1 MEDKAKPFGNIWNI
15 SNDVVEKN
23 SDVKKSA
30 FSDMPETENIATN
43 VNGYVIND
51 VGNIVAQFG
60 FFLDEDDNPDTI
72 ELKISADGFLAR
84 IYNEETNIIL
94 GYGHPTGFTG
104 LVDPKLT
111 QILHLGPEAAQGDD
125 IIVSIPNDQTLE
137 EKGVNFIIRDCDVDL
152 NLLSADVREDFQESL
167 EDAADPVD
175 DMNAMEE
182 SYNTYMKHLYVVLGD
197 QYSNNPTNAIQE
209 PEEEENYE

>member
-1 MEDKAKPFGNIWNI
+1 MAENAQPFGNIWNI
-15 SNDVVEKN
+15 SDDVVEKN
-23 SDVKKSA
+23 SDVKKTV
-30 FSDMPETENIATN
+30 FSGMPDEDKVATN

-60 FFLDEDDNPDTI
+60 FFLDEGDNPETI
-72 ELKISADGFLAR
+72 ELKISVDGFLAR
-84 IYNEETNIIL
+84 IYNEPTNIIL

-104 LVDPKLT
+104 LVDPKFT

-125 IIVSIPNDQTLE
+125 IIVSIPNDKTLK

-152 NLLSADVREDFQESL
+152 NLLSDDVKEDFQQSL
-167 EDAADPVD
+167 EDAADPVA
-175 DMNAMEE
+175 DMNTIEE
-182 SYNTYMKHLYVVLGD
+182 SYNSYMRHLYIVLGD
-197 QYSNNPTNAIQE
+197 QYSNNPTNAMQE